1 MTFGSSIPRPNR
13 WLLDPAAMKSPFFLT
28 AAGALLL
35 ILAGSLLLP
44 RSKEA
49 RSSLE
54 NSPADRATSRLAK
67 GHGTQSVA
75 PPRADA
81 EPVDRTVELGDDE
94 LAAILSTIEEA
105 SVTYDSKALPL
116 IEPFLLHADPR
127 VRQAAMNGMI
137 VLGEAAAGPLLRKA
151 AGKAPSPREAVA
163 LADAADF
170 VELPSGTFVP
180 KERTAPG
187 TRTPMEANP
196 AERTKSR
203 LPPPVVPEVPPSS
216 PVE

>member
-1 MTFGSSIPRPNR
+1 
-13 WLLDPAAMKSPFFLT
+13 MKSPLFLT

-35 ILAGSLLLP
+35 VLAGGLFLP
-44 RSKEA
+44 RSNEGE
-49 RSSLE
+49 SSLE
-54 NSPADRATSRLAK
+54 NRPAHRATSQRAK
-67 GHGTQSVA
+67 GQWTQSVA
-75 PPRADA
+75 QPRADA
-81 EPVDRTVELGDDE
+81 EPVGRTVELENDE
-94 LAAILSTIEEA
+94 LAAILTTIEEA

-137 VLGEAAAGPLLRKA
+137 VLGEAAAGPLLREA
-151 AGKAPSPREAVA
+151 AGKAPSPREAFA

-170 VELPSGTFVP
+170 VELPSGTFIP

-187 TRTPMEANP
+187 TRKPVEANA

-203 LPPPVVPEVPPSS
+203 HPPPVVPEVAPLA
-216 PVE
+216 PVG